1 MSGEPG
7 MSRRRVVVG
16 VCAIGVS
23 VLALSGCVPNA
34 SNSFSD
40 DFAVQQSVA
49 TVRIAN
55 DSGRVNISVG
65 SKPGVHRT
73 VHYTTDKPGQ
83 TSHYEGDTLVLE
95 ACDVRN
101 CSIDYD
107 VVLTAGAKV
116 MGEVGSGDIEL
127 AGMSE
132 VGVKAGSGDVT
143 VRGATGP
150 VTVDTRSGRTDLS
163 GLTQSAVV
171 SASSGDVQLADV
183 KGDVTVQS
191 QSGNVVGTGL
201 GGKTSVRSSSGDV
214 TLTMAVS
221 QDVKVSARSGNATV
235 NVPKGTPYRVTV
247 KTTSGDQ
254 HVDIASDPAAAISM
268 DVDVTSGNVELGYS

>member
-1 MSGEPG
+1 

-16 VCAIGVS
+16 VCAIGAG
-23 VLALSGCVPNA
+23 VLVLSGCVPHA

-40 DFAVQQSVA
+40 DAAVQQSVA

-55 DSGRVNISVG
+55 DAGHVHVSVG

-73 VHYTTDKPGQ
+73 VYYAADKPGQ
-83 TSHYEGDTLVLE
+83 TFHYEGDTLVLE
-95 ACDVRN
+95 ACNVHN
-101 CSIDYD
+101 CTIDYD

-171 SASSGDVQLADV
+171 QASSGDVQLADI

-191 QSGNVVGTGL
+191 QSGDVVGTGL
-201 GGKTSVRSSSGDV
+201 DGKTSVRSSSGDV
-214 TLTMAVS
+214 TLTMATS
-221 QDVKVSARSGNATV
+221 RDVKVTATSGNVKV
-235 NVPKGTPYRVTV
+235 NVPKGTPYRVSV
-247 KTTSGDQ
+247 RTTSGDQ
-254 HVDIASDPAAAISM
+254 HLNIASDPAATVGM
-268 DVDVTSGNVELGYS
+268 DVGVTSGNVDLNYS